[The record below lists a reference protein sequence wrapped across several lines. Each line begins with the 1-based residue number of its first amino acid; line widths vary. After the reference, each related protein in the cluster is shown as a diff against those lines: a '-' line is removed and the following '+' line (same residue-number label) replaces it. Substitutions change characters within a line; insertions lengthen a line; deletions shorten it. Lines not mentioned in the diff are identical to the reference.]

1 MEFRHIQTPSC
12 TKTRVLINREHIP
25 EAAMKPTKRNTFP
38 PLALNPSPARRA
50 FTLIELLVVIAII
63 SILAAMLLPALAKAK
78 DQARRI
84 HCISN
89 QKQMVT
95 AWAMYPM
102 DNQDHLVRNGS
113 QTTGGI
119 FTPGVT
125 PPFLWV
131 YGGNHGDP
139 QTLTNEQYLIGD
151 KYALLAP
158 YNKQFKIY
166 KCPADRTLWPLLSGQ
181 RVFQER
187 SYAMNYF
194 IGTKNIQPPLVAT
207 FDGTY
212 RLYFKSG
219 ELNADNPV
227 NRFLFIDVN
236 PASICTPAFGL
247 DMTSDRFIHFP
258 SSFHSKG
265 GVLSFADGHVEWHK
279 WMDPRTRK
287 NNIPGGTFIAHGES
301 SLGNQDLKWLRERAT
316 RRR

>member
-1 MEFRHIQTPSC
+1 
-12 TKTRVLINREHIP
+12 
-25 EAAMKPTKRNTFP
+25 MKPAKRNSFP
-38 PLALNPSPARRA
+38 LLVLNPSPAGRA

-113 QTTGGI
+113 QVGGV
-119 FTPGVT
+119 PGV
-125 PPFLWV
+125 PSLWV

-166 KCPADRTLWPLLSGQ
+166 KCPADRTLWPLMGTGMK
-181 RVFQER
+181 VFQER

-194 IGTKNIQPPLVAT
+194 IGTKNIQLPLVAT
-207 FDGTY
+207 FDATY

-247 DMTSDRFIHFP
+247 DMTSDRFIHVP
-258 SSFHSKG
+258 SSFHRNS
-265 GVLSFADGHVEWHK
+265 GVVSFADGHVEAHK
-279 WMDPRTRK
+279 WLDPRTRK
-287 NNIPGGTFIAHGES
+287 NNVPGGAFIIHGES
-301 SLGNQDLKWLRERAT
+301 SPGNQDLKWLRERAT

>member
-1 MEFRHIQTPSC
+1 
-12 TKTRVLINREHIP
+12 
-25 EAAMKPTKRNTFP
+25 MKPTKRIKFP
-38 PLALNPSPARRA
+38 ALALNPSLAGRA

-63 SILAAMLLPALAKAK
+63 SILAAMLLPALARAK

-84 HCISN
+84 NCISN

-102 DNQDHLVRNGS
+102 DNQDYLVRNGS
-113 QTTGGI
+113 QAGAFI
-119 FTPGVT
+119 PGVT

-131 YGGNHGDP
+131 YGGNHGDA
-139 QTLTNEQYLIGD
+139 QTLTNEQYLVGD

-166 KCPADRTLWPLLSGQ
+166 KCPADRTLWPLLGGA

-194 IGTKNIQPPLVAT
+194 IGTKNIQLPLVAT
-207 FDGTY
+207 FDATH

-219 ELNADNPV
+219 ELNVDNPV

-236 PASICTPAFGL
+236 PASICTPAFGIN
-247 DMTSDRFIHFP
+247 MTSDQFIHVP
-258 SSFHSKG
+258 SSFHRGG
-265 GVLSFADGHVEWHK
+265 GVVSFADGHVEGRK
-279 WMDPRTRK
+279 WLDPRTRK
-287 NNIPGGTFIAHGES
+287 NNIPGGTFLIHGES
-301 SLGNQDLKWLRERAT
+301 SPGNQDLKWLRERAT
-316 RRR
+316 RTK

>member
-1 MEFRHIQTPSC
+1 M
-12 TKTRVLINREHIP
+12 
-25 EAAMKPTKRNTFP
+25 KRNPFLTQS
-38 PLALNPSPARRA
+38 AISSRYNGA

-63 SILAAMLLPALAKAK
+63 AILAAMLLPVLSKAK

-95 AWAMYPM
+95 AWAMYPV
-102 DNQDHLVRNGS
+102 DNQDYLVRNGS
-113 QTTGGI
+113 QAAAAGFI
-119 FTPGVT
+119 PGVT
-125 PPFLWV
+125 PPYLWV

-139 QTLTNEQYLIGD
+139 QTLTNEQYLIGS

-158 YNKQFKIY
+158 YNKQYKIY
-166 KCPADRTLWPLLSGQ
+166 KCPADRTLWPIFGGTT

-187 SYAMNYF
+187 SYALNYF
-194 IGTKNIQPPLVAT
+194 IGTPATSVVGPLVT
-207 FDGTY
+207 SFDATY

-227 NRFLFIDVN
+227 KRFLFIDVN

-258 SSFHSKG
+258 SSFHRGG
-265 GVLSFADGHVEWHK
+265 GVISFADGHVEGHK
-279 WMDPRTRK
+279 WLDGRTRK
-287 NNIPGGTFIAHGES
+287 NNLPGGTFAAHGETS
-301 SLGNQDLKWLRERAT
+301 PGNQDLKWLREHAT
-316 RRR
+316 RTR

>member
-1 MEFRHIQTPSC
+1 
-12 TKTRVLINREHIP
+12 
-25 EAAMKPTKRNTFP
+25 MKPAKRNSFP
-38 PLALNPSPARRA
+38 LLVLNPSPAGRA

-63 SILAAMLLPALAKAK
+63 SILAAMLLPALARAK

-95 AWAMYPM
+95 AWAMYPI

-113 QTTGGI
+113 HAGVFI
-119 FTPGVT
+119 PGVT

-131 YGGNHGDP
+131 YGGSHLDP

-158 YNKQFKIY
+158 YNKQFKIF

-194 IGTKNIQPPLVAT
+194 IGTKNIATPLVAT
-207 FDGTY
+207 FDTTY

-227 NRFLFIDVN
+227 NRFVFIDVN
-236 PASICTPAFGL
+236 PANICTPAFGVN
-247 DMTSDRFIHFP
+247 MTSDQFIHVP

-265 GVLSFADGHVEWHK
+265 GVLSFADGHVQWHK

-287 NNIPGGTFIAHGES
+287 NNLPAGTIMNHGEFS
-301 SLGNQDLKWLRERAT
+301 PGNQDLKWLRDRTT
-316 RRR
+316 RKK